1 MTDGEKPFT
10 TPSQVFYTTTGLRA
24 VDPDSAK
31 TSCPL
36 AHIGP
41 LRRGHVIYRLTGNP
55 DDYMYD
61 AVEIRSIEVG
71 HESEQT
77 VYSVS
82 LWAGEQS
89 HHANGYLLAI
99 NNPNVSSSRILLPS
113 LICTYRLSIRELSNP
128 RPVPFVPFLQRS
140 DSHFLHHFRSSVRR
154 SRRTTFKLS
163 TSD

>member
-10 TPSQVFYTTTGLRA
+10 TRSQVFHTTTGLRA

-31 TSCPL
+31 AGCPH

-41 LRRGHVIYRLTGNP
+41 LRRGHIVYRLAESP
-55 DDYMYD
+55 DNNAYET
-61 AVEIRSIEVG
+61 VEIRSIEVG
-71 HESEQT
+71 PETEQA

-99 NNPNVSSSRILLPS
+99 NDPNVSSTEF
-113 LICTYRLSIRELSNP
+113 CY
-128 RPVPFVPFLQRS
+128 
-140 DSHFLHHFRSSVRR
+140 HH
-154 SRRTTFKLS
+154 
-163 TSD
+163 